1 MYLPNLM
8 SLSLSIIQKYLTL
21 LLHQAK
27 TNIYTPHHGRIS
39 NAYHMEHL
47 NNLVKMSSEFKIQ
60 PDDQAIMNIATEEK
74 YPGGSYEIIDQY

>member
-1 MYLPNLM
+1 MP
-8 SLSLSIIQKYLTL
+8 
-21 LLHQAK
+21 
-27 TNIYTPHHGRIS
+27 